1 MGLNVHTKTGVI
13 APRQRLLDIVPED
26 DTLVIEAQVTPN
38 DIDVVYAGLPA
49 QVRLTAFK
57 QRNTPMLDGKLTRVS
72 ADSFTDERS
81 GPSYF
86 LARVAID
93 AAELKKL
100 DGRAL
105 YPGMGA
111 EVMIKTGK
119 RTTMDYILAPLTDSL
134 RRAFRED

>member
-1 MGLNVHTKTGVI
+1 MPGTCAMHANGVSLNNEILAIWFT
-13 APRQRLLDIVPED
+13 
-26 DTLVIEAQVTPN
+26 
-38 DIDVVYAGLPA
+38 
-49 QVRLTAFK
+49 LTAFN
-57 QRNTPMLDGKLTRVS
+57 QRNTPLLDGKLTRGS

-81 GPSYF
+81 GASYF

-100 DGRAL
+100 DGREL

-134 RRAFRED
+134 RRAFRDD